1 MKNIEIMQL
10 KDKYRLL
17 FPYEKFPKEI
27 DKEEVD
33 KTLQDIKE
41 SIIEV
46 RNKLYTIYNTNE
58 IIDDILYY
66 MFDGSCIDFDS
77 GKIWKLDFLISNLED
92 FQKRL
97 KTENEDIPSK
107 EEVETIKDLGY
118 SNFWTSTGIY
128 ELELENND
136 ERQVVREIILEDK
149 PIYRE
154 RTIIWELTEGG
165 KKSKDIIY
173 ENLDIDDNML
183 RIINNTK
190 RLENER

>member
-41 SIIEV
+41 SIVEV

-58 IIDDILYY
+58 IIDDILFN
-66 MFDGSCIDFDS
+66 MFDESCIDFDS

-107 EEVETIKDLGY
+107 EEVETLKDLGY

-136 ERQVVREIILEDK
+136 ERQVVREIILEDE

-154 RTIIWELTEGG
+154 RTIIWELTECG

-173 ENLDIDDNML
+173 ENLDIDDDML

-190 RLENER
+190 RLENEH

>member
-1 MKNIEIMQL
+1 
-10 KDKYRLL
+10 
-17 FPYEKFPKEI
+17 
-27 DKEEVD
+27 
-33 KTLQDIKE
+33 
-41 SIIEV
+41 
-46 RNKLYTIYNTNE
+46 
-58 IIDDILYY
+58 
-66 MFDGSCIDFDS
+66 MFDESCIDFDS

-107 EEVETIKDLGY
+107 EEVETLKDLGY

-136 ERQVVREIILEDK
+136 ERQVVREIILEDE

-173 ENLDIDDNML
+173 ENLDIDDDML

-190 RLENER
+190 RLEK